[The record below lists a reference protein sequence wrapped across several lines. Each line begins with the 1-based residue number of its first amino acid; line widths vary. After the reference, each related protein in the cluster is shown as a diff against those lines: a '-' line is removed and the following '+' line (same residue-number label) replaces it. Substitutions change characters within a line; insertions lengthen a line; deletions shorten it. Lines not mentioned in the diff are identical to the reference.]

1 VKTSDADTS
10 PTTPLHEVPPPSTA
24 STCSDETDTPP
35 DVTPSSDYG
44 ACDNRSDFDES
55 ELGEFLLGALEDF
68 DTAMAGM
75 DASAELCI

>member
-10 PTTPLHEVPPPSTA
+10 PTTPLHGASFPSTA
-24 STCSDETDTPP
+24 STCSNETDTPLY
-35 DVTPSSDYG
+35 VTSSSDSG

-55 ELGEFLLGALEDF
+55 ELGEFLLDAFEDF
-68 DTAMAGM
+68 DTAM